1 MDSSDLRV
9 FESVARLGAMNQ
21 AAAEL
26 NTVQSNV
33 TARIRQIEDRLG
45 VALFERHARGVTL
58 TAAGARL
65 LPYAERVLTLLK
77 DAESAVSD
85 DGVPSGRL
93 VVGSLET
100 TAALRLS
107 PVLASFAAHHPSVD
121 LSLRTGTTCELIDAV
136 VDNDVEGAFVCGP
149 VDHAA
154 LENQPIFE
162 EELAVLTA
170 PGIRSLDALAG
181 QEDLRIVVLRAG
193 CSYRQRLET
202 ILAKRGVA
210 APRVMEFG
218 TLEAIVN
225 CVGAGL
231 GITLLPRGLIGPV
244 WRDRLVRI
252 HSLPVAEARVETSFI
267 RRRAGHQSSAMAAF
281 VDLARAHFA
290 AETGNAGD
298 MPAGVAAE

>member
-1 MDSSDLRV
+1 MDSGDLRI

-21 AAAEL
+21 AASEL

-45 VALFERHARGVTL
+45 VTLFERHARGVTL

-85 DGVPSGRL
+85 DGVPGGRL
-93 VVGSLET
+93 IVGSLET

-107 PVLASFAAHHPSVD
+107 PVLASYAARYPSVD
-121 LSLRTGTTCELIDAV
+121 LTLRTGTTCELIDAV
-136 VDNDVEGAFVCGP
+136 VDSDVEGAFVCGP

-170 PGIRSLDALAG
+170 PGIDTLDALAG

-202 ILAKRGVA
+202 ILAKRGIA

-252 HSLPVAEARVETSFI
+252 HSLPVAESRVETSFI
-267 RRRAGHQSSAMAAF
+267 RRRAGHLSSAMSAF
-281 VDLARAHFA
+281 IDLARAHFA
-290 AETGNAGD
+290 SDSGLAGAA
-298 MPAGVAAE
+298 PPRQAAE